1 MDRLPDLRNRIDDID
16 VQLVRLLNVR
26 AQLALEIGRIKHEN
40 GVAVYQPAREAEVL
54 AHVRDINNGP
64 LDHGALTRLFERI
77 IDENRRLER
86 LADAARGIES
96 NPNQQE
102 RGE

>member
-40 GVAVYQPAREAEVL
+40 GVAVYQPEREAEVL
-54 AHVRDINNGP
+54 AHVRGINNGP
-64 LDHGALTRLFERI
+64 LDGGAVTRLFERV

-86 LADAARGIES
+86 QADAARAVES
-96 NPNQQE
+96 NVNRE